1 MNSGIEQRR
10 TRMPDLSMTE
20 ALPGSVALT
29 TAMAIQFAEL
39 TPVLKSKGKWKWAHL
54 DSKPERGKSS

>member
-1 MNSGIEQRR
+1 MNSSVGQRR

-29 TAMAIQFAEL
+29 QTAVAI
-39 TPVLKSKGKWKWAHL
+39 
-54 DSKPERGKSS
+54 